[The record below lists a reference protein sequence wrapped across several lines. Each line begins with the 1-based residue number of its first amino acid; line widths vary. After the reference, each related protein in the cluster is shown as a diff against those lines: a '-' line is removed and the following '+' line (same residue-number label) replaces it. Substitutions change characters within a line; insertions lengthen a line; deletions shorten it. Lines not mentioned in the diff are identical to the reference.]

1 MSSWPEDE
9 LTEIAESDDLHV
21 APFREDGETYGTPT
35 RIWSVA
41 VDGNLYVRAYN
52 GQDSSWYQAAV
63 RENAGLIEVA
73 GMTKDV
79 SFESVTDEALND
91 RIDESYRAKYQG
103 SQYLD
108 SMISERARSSTI
120 RVLPRDI
127 FDRLKAGEPVPMDD
141 PGYQKISEEVN
152 RTIGLKR
159 KLNTATD
166 VDEIRHYVG
175 EIIGEEVDESTTIF
189 PPFHINVGKHTS
201 VGRNVFINHACS
213 FLDLGGITIEDE
225 VMISSMVTITSEGHP
240 VDVDR
245 RKTLVPGEVVVERNA
260 WIGAG
265 ATILPDVTIGE
276 NSVVAAG
283 AVVTKDVPANTVV
296 AGVPAEVVRE
306 L

>member
-1 MSSWPEDE
+1 MSQWPEDE

-41 VDGNLYVRAYN
+41 VAGDLYVRAYS

-63 RENAGLIEVA
+63 RENAGRIEAA
-73 GMTKDV
+73 GMTKEV
-79 SFESVTDEALND
+79 SFESVEGEALND
-91 RIDESYRAKYQG
+91 RIDDAYRAKYEG

-108 SMISERARSSTI
+108 SMISERARSATV
-120 RVLPRDI
+120 RVRPRDF
-127 FDRLKAGEPVPMDD
+127 FDRLKAGEPVPLDD
-141 PGYQKISEEVN
+141 PGYQKVFEEVD
-152 RTIGLKR
+152 RTIRLTR
-159 KLNTATD
+159 KLNAATD

-175 EIIGEEVDESTTIF
+175 EIIGEEVDKSTTIF

-201 VGRNVFINHACS
+201 LGRNVFVNHACS

-225 VMISSMVTITSEGHP
+225 VMISSRVTITSEGHP

-245 RKTLVPGEVVVERNA
+245 RKTMVPGEVVVERNA
-260 WIGAG
+260 WVGAG

-283 AVVTKDVPANTVV
+283 AVVTTDVPANTVV

>member
-1 MSSWPEDE
+1 MSPWPEDE
-9 LTEIAESDDLHV
+9 LSEIAKSDDLHI

-41 VDGNLYVRAYN
+41 VEGDLYVRASN

-63 RENAGLIEVA
+63 RENAGRIEAA
-73 GMTKDV
+73 GMTKEV
-79 SFESVTDEALND
+79 SFESVEGEALND
-91 RIDESYRAKYQG
+91 RIDEAYRAKYEG

-108 SMISERARSSTI
+108 AMISERARAATV

-127 FDRLKAGEPVPMDD
+127 FDQLKAGEPVPLDD
-141 PGYQKISEEVN
+141 PGYQKVSEEVD
-152 RTIGLKR
+152 RTIGLTR
-159 KLNTATD
+159 KLNAATD

-175 EIIGEEVDESTTIF
+175 KIIGEEVDESTTIF
-189 PPFHINVGKHTS
+189 PPFHINVGNHTS
-201 VGRNVFINHACS
+201 LGRNVFINHACS

-225 VMISSMVTITSEGHP
+225 VMISSRVTITSEGHP

-245 RKTLVPGEVVVERNA
+245 RKTMVPGEVVVERNA
-260 WIGAG
+260 WIGAS